1 MATPAP
7 RPGRPESSR
16 QASDAPPASQSMPTL
31 SYKLNGELF
40 TIDFN
45 EYTAEDSGRLRNATG
60 LSLLKHLELFE
71 DEADIDLLCNLA
83 WLEATRRN
91 PKLKLSTFRSGISYT
106 DVEFVGLDDD
116 DADADDG
123 DGVVVGLDPTSSEGD

>member
-1 MATPAP
+1 MPTPAP
-7 RPGRPESSR
+7 RPGRPETSR
-16 QASDAPPASQSMPTL
+16 PASDADPASMPTL
-31 SYKLNGELF
+31 SYRLKGELF

-60 LSLLKHLELFE
+60 MSLIKHLELFE

-106 DVEFVGLDDD
+106 DVEFVGMDDEPDDD
-116 DADADDG
+116 VVE
-123 DGVVVGLDPTSSEGD
+123 GVVLGLDPTSSDAG